1 MTLYRIA
8 SYLLLMMAILL
19 GAIDLMVLL
28 IALANPAMLIQVF
41 IIACV
46 VIYSFTSFSFLIK
59 GIDRQQLLRKR
70 TKDLI
75 KVNAYVSM
83 GFGMLFLL
91 QTIAIVS
98 NPQLIGEAMKQA
110 TQMQGAEAAQLT
122 PQMLMKLM
130 RYVLY
135 FMCGY
140 SIVLVL
146 HVFYTLKLL
155 KTHAHLFASEQN
167 EG

>member
-1 MTLYRIA
+1 
-8 SYLLLMMAILL
+8 
-19 GAIDLMVLL
+19 
-28 IALANPAMLIQVF
+28 
-41 IIACV
+41 
-46 VIYSFTSFSFLIK
+46 
-59 GIDRQQLLRKR
+59 
-70 TKDLI
+70 
-75 KVNAYVSM
+75 
-83 GFGMLFLL
+83 LL
-91 QTIAIVS
+91 QTIAIVT

-167 EG
+167 EA